1 MSDSD
6 IIMQIASDHNLGCEC
21 EDLTPVHQ
29 LFIQNDTTDYDM
41 VMHLAERHGCTVWAA
56 DGSINVSSEPVEA
69 EEIVIEWEKTLIEF
83 DATMDTTEIISE
95 VEVRGWDNMVGE
107 EVSGI
112 ADTSAITSRTGE
124 GEIGGAVVEEAFGPA
139 TVTVTD
145 PKAIDQAT
153 AEELALDTITKN
165 SYKLVTGSGRAE
177 GNYAIKAGATVEVKE
192 LGGRFSGPYMLSE
205 VTHRFVS
212 SVGYTTS
219 FSGTRNTI

>member
-1 MSDSD
+1 
-6 IIMQIASDHNLGCEC
+6 
-21 EDLTPVHQ
+21 
-29 LFIQNDTTDYDM
+29 FIQKDTTDYDM
-41 VMHLAERHGCTVWAA
+41 VMRLAERHGCTVWAA
-56 DGSINVSSEPVEA
+56 DGTLHVSSEPIEA
-69 EEIVIEWEKTLIEF
+69 EEIIVEWEKTLIEF
-83 DATMDTTEIISE
+83 DATMDTSEIISQ

-112 ADTSAITSRTGE
+112 ADTSAITSITGE
-124 GEIGGAVVEEAFGPA
+124 GEVGGAVVEEAFGPA

-145 PKAIDQAT
+145 PKAVDQAT

-165 SYKLVTGSGRAE
+165 SYKLVTGSGRTE
-177 GNYAIKAGATVEVKE
+177 GKHSIKAGATIEVKE
-192 LGGRFSGPYMLSE
+192 LGGRFSGPYLVNE